1 MPDDIPAPPAPVTPA
16 PAPIAAA
23 PGRAAS
29 EILPAQDDHDA
40 RLVALWLH
48 GHSPATQRAYAA
60 DLATFRAVVPGPLRQ
75 VGLGDLQAY
84 QDSLA
89 ALAPATQA
97 RRLSALKSLLSFGQR
112 TGFLPVNVGAAIRL
126 PKAKQT
132 LSERILDVDAV
143 LHLLALERNARNKA
157 LLKLLY
163 LGGLRISE
171 ACALCGRDLA
181 ARDDA
186 GQVTI
191 FGKGGKTRAVLLK
204 PSIWQELVALRA
216 DDLEAPVFR
225 SRQGGALDPSQV
237 HRIVKAAAQRAGLP
251 TAVSAHWL
259 RHAHVSHALDRGAPV
274 HLVQATVGH
283 ASLTTTS
290 RYAHARP
297 DDSSARYL
305 PG

>member
-1 MPDDIPAPPAPVTPA
+1 MDIEPPALPANATSALAPVPPLSRVEVLPAP
-16 PAPIAAA
+16 
-23 PGRAAS
+23 
-29 EILPAQDDHDA
+29 EHNDA

-48 GHSPATQRAYAA
+48 GRSPATQRAYGA
-60 DLATFRAVVPGPLRQ
+60 DLAAFQAHTPCPLRH
-75 VGLGDLQAY
+75 VTLSDLQAY

-89 ALAPATQA
+89 ALATTTQA
-97 RRLSALKSLLSFGQR
+97 RRLSAVKSLLSFGQR
-112 TGFLPVNVGAAIRL
+112 TGFLAVNVGAAIRL
-126 PKAKQT
+126 PRAKQT
-132 LSERILDVDAV
+132 LSEKILDVDAV
-143 LHLLALERNARNKA
+143 LHLLALERNPRNKA
-157 LLKLLY
+157 LLRLLY

-186 GQVTI
+186 GQVTL

-204 PSIWQELVALRA
+204 ASIWQELVALT
-216 DDLEAPVFR
+216 DKNPDAPVFR

-237 HRIVKAAAQRAGLP
+237 HRIVKAAARRAGLSD
-251 TAVSAHWL
+251 AVSAHWL

-297 DDSSARYL
+297 GDSSSRYL